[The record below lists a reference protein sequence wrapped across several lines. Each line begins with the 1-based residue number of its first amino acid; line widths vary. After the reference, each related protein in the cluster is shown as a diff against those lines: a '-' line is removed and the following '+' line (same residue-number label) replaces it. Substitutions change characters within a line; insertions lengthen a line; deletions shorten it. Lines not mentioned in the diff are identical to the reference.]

1 MERTHLENRITFLDQ
16 AYRRSRTELEELQH
30 QLELNES
37 EKVELYDRVQ
47 SLEKELTEV
56 RALLSQF
63 NTIERKMERFQTD
76 MLKAL
81 QEQQTKQTQA
91 LRDTAQS
98 RQMELQGL
106 NRSINNL
113 RRELEKLINLDELVA
128 LSRAETERQA
138 TILNSVQ
145 QRFDELERN
154 TEEQVRPIKFIED
167 TQRSD
172 TRRINELISQANE
185 QGRKID
191 LQVAKIDL
199 LEKQIP
205 QFGEFQLALEATREN
220 IRTQVDKLQYQYIQV
235 ERTVKSWDG
244 FSEGVNRRLDEYE
257 SRMVR
262 YAEHYQRNLK
272 ALDALQAFQEKLQRS
287 QHEFSELQ
295 RLSVDRKLSELN
307 DWQAAF
313 DLKFKRRSVEYGEQF
328 QEFARRVDRF
338 ERDIQTTA
346 SQIPSMNT
354 QFTLLLKILEEDML
368 TRASMA
374 KDWQARFEEI
384 LTEDGQ
390 I

>member
-313 DLKFKRRSVEYGEQF
+313 DLKFKRRSVGYGEQL
-328 QEFARRVDRF
+328 Q
-338 ERDIQTTA
+338 
-346 SQIPSMNT
+346 
-354 QFTLLLKILEEDML
+354 
-368 TRASMA
+368 
-374 KDWQARFEEI
+374 
-384 LTEDGQ
+384 
-390 I
+390 

>member
-98 RQMELQGL
+98 RQMELQGQ